1 MSLRETLNG
10 HKTLH
15 QINSFNMSNSL
26 WVEKYRP
33 DTLEGYV
40 GNEHILE
47 KVKIYIENEDVPHL
61 LLYGVAGT
69 GKTTLAKII
78 TNQIDCDVMYINAS
92 DENSVDAVRD
102 KIRGFASSMGFRKW
116 KVIILDEADYLTPN
130 AQAALRNLMET
141 FSKSTR
147 FILTCNYVEKVIDPI
162 QSRCQTFAITPPS
175 KKEVAKRLFD
185 ILNEE
190 EVKFQKED
198 LAVLVNGG
206 YPDIRR
212 VLNAAQRQVVKGEL
226 KIDTTSTVQANYVDN
241 VIEVMKSGGEMK
253 KQFNEIRQIIADSK
267 VKDFQPLYRA
277 LYDEVDE
284 YASGKV
290 GQTILNIADGQ
301 YKDSMV
307 VDKEINIMAMILNI
321 LVTIGK

>member
-1 MSLRETLNG
+1 
-10 HKTLH
+10 
-15 QINSFNMSNSL
+15 MSNSL

-116 KVIILDEADYLTPN
+116 KVVILDESDYLTPN
-130 AQAALRNLMET
+130 AQMALRNLMET

-190 EVKFQKED
+190 GVEFSKEE
-198 LAVLVNGG
+198 LAILVNSG

-212 VLNAAQRQVVKGEL
+212 VLNAAQRQVVNGKL
-226 KIDTTSTVQANYVDN
+226 KIDETSTIQANYTDD
-241 VIEVMKSGGEMK
+241 VIKVLQGGGDV
-253 KQFNEIRQIIADSK
+253 KQQFTEIRQIIADSK
-267 VKDFQPLYRA
+267 VKDFTPLYRS
-277 LYDEVDE
+277 LYDEIDN

-307 VDKEINIMAMILNI
+307 VDKEINVMAMMLNI
-321 LVTIGK
+321 LMSLNK